1 MRLTSDDDERV
12 PALVLELRGLAAALP
27 GGLQWPGGTT
37 ATAEGSLALLRAMCH
52 ASPFGIFLASAQ
64 GDCLYSN
71 PAIERITGLTPAA
84 ALGRGWMSALHPD
97 DRDRLAAG
105 WSSAID
111 ARVGYR
117 TSIQRFIHP
126 TAGVRAVE
134 VRALPLAGATT
145 DNGFVGILDDVTDR
159 LAAEAERNA
168 LLSRAEEARSE
179 AEAARAEV
187 ASILSRISD
196 AFIAL
201 DHAGRFT
208 YANDRALVLIGRSRA
223 ALIGQ
228 NIQAL
233 QPQPLGDAFIDAYRD
248 ALAGQRTA
256 KATVKASG
264 QPRWY
269 EAHIYPSP
277 TGVSIFFEDVSDH
290 RLREEQLATDRD
302 YLRQELGTVDAFT
315 EIVGLSPGL
324 RTMMTRVSMV
334 AATNTNVLITG
345 ETGTGKE
352 LVARALHDASP
363 RRDRLLVKVNCAAIS
378 AGLVES
384 ELFGHERGAFTGA
397 LQRRKGRFELAHG
410 GTLFLDEVG
419 ELPLETQVK
428 LLRILQEREFERV
441 GGSETLRVDVRV
453 VAATNRNLPEMVRAG
468 TFREDLFYRLNVF
481 PVPLPPLRERADDI
495 PLLAHTFLRR
505 LARRVGRPITTIAPR
520 AMAALCAYHWPGNVR
535 ELENVIERGV
545 VLASGQV
552 LDMDALPDF
561 PTLSLHSVPAAS
573 VAVAP
578 PAKPS
583 VAPAPAASPAPLT
596 IAQLE
601 RSYVE
606 QALAATGWVIEG
618 ERGAA
623 RRLGLHPNT
632 LRSRLKRWG
641 INRPAND
648 PTDDLASA

>member
-1 MRLTSDDDERV
+1 M
-12 PALVLELRGLAAALP
+12 
-27 GGLQWPGGTT
+27 
-37 ATAEGSLALLRAMCH
+37 
-52 ASPFGIFLASAQ
+52 
-64 GDCLYSN
+64 
-71 PAIERITGLTPAA
+71 
-84 ALGRGWMSALHPD
+84 
-97 DRDRLAAG
+97 
-105 WSSAID
+105 
-111 ARVGYR
+111 
-117 TSIQRFIHP
+117 
-126 TAGVRAVE
+126 
-134 VRALPLAGATT
+134 
-145 DNGFVGILDDVTDR
+145 
-159 LAAEAERNA
+159 
-168 LLSRAEEARSE
+168 
-179 AEAARAEV
+179 

-196 AFIAL
+196 AFVAL
-201 DHAGRFT
+201 DRAGRFT
-208 YANDRALVLIGRSRA
+208 YANDRALALIGRSRA

-228 NIQAL
+228 NIEAL
-233 QPQPLGDAFIDAYRD
+233 APQPLGDAFTDAYRD

-324 RTMMTRVSMV
+324 RTMMARVSMV

-428 LLRILQEREFERV
+428 LLRVLQEREFERV
-441 GGSETLRVDVRV
+441 GGTETIRVDVRM

-481 PVPLPPLRERADDI
+481 PVTLPPLRDRADDI

-505 LARRVGRPITTIAPR
+505 LARRAGRPITTIAPQ

-545 VLASGQV
+545 VLASGYV
-552 LDMDALPDF
+552 LDMDALPDLPHLPGHATPAPGRRGRGRAAGPAPGDTRAARGADGRSRSRNSSAATSSRRSPRQGGSSRESAARPAGWGCI
-561 PTLSLHSVPAAS
+561 PTRSARGSNVGES
-573 VAVAP
+573 TAP
-578 PAKPS
+578 PTIRPTTW
-583 VAPAPAASPAPLT
+583 PAP
-596 IAQLE
+596 E
-601 RSYVE
+601 RSHVRPRR
-606 QALAATGWVIEG
+606 ATCK
-618 ERGAA
+618 A
-623 RRLGLHPNT
+623 RRAMPFRIDRGRRRAPDQAAHP
-632 LRSRLKRWG
+632 RAPGR
-641 INRPAND
+641 A
-648 PTDDLASA
+648 